1 MKSNP
6 FFPFSSQTLDETHVY
21 DASHTDYGTHDGY
34 ASHPVHGTHELD
46 ANQFPSWKP

>member
-6 FFPFSSQTLDETHVY
+6 FFLFSSQTLDETHVY

-34 ASHPVHGTHELD
+34 ASRSANGTHGSD
-46 ANQFPSWKP
+46 ANQFPLWKP